1 MSPHADILDQQES
14 LGRPF
19 IGSVT
24 LHLGLAGFLVLFSW
38 WTNHGRV
45 QFGDPNA
52 MGGSVGITA
61 VSAIPLPHRTGMTNP
76 VANDTESQVPSRP
89 KPEEKRKAPPKE
101 TPDAIPLHSKNVPKR
116 VSDQAAR
123 NQKFRP
129 FESDRPNQV
138 YSTTGAAVQSPLYGG
153 AAGMGGVGI
162 GNSVFGDRFGQYANL
177 LHERLARQWATATAA
192 IPPAVTSSRR
202 VLLSFDI
209 QRDGTI
215 QGVRILE
222 SSGNAEVDTAAQR
235 AILSANP
242 VLRLPEAFERTTA
255 HVEYYFQL
263 QR

>member
-1 MSPHADILDQQES
+1 MNSHADILDQEES
-14 LGRPF
+14 LRLPL
-19 IGSVT
+19 IGAVT
-24 LHLGLAGFLVLFSW
+24 LHVGIVSFLVVFGW
-38 WTNHGRV
+38 WTNRGRI

-61 VSAIPLPHRTGMTNP
+61 VSSIPLPHRTGMTNP
-76 VANDTESQVPSRP
+76 VANDTESQVPSPP
-89 KPEEKRKAPPKE
+89 KPEEKRKVPKE
-101 TPDAIPLHSKNVPKR
+101 RPDAIPLHSKNVPKR
-116 VSDQAAR
+116 VSDQVAR

-129 FESDRPNQV
+129 LESDRPNQV
-138 YSTTGAAVQSPLYGG
+138 YSSTGAAVQSPLYGG

-177 LHERLARQWATATAA
+177 LHERLARQWAAATAT
-192 IPPAVTSSRR
+192 IPPGMTTSHR
-202 VLLSFDI
+202 VLLAFDI

-222 SSGNAEVDTAAQR
+222 SSGNAQVDTAAQR

-242 VLRLPEAFERTTA
+242 VLRLPEAFEKPTA